1 MYDTPKKKIA
11 AFISGGGSNLKALI
25 DATKMRVL
33 DAEIAWV
40 VSSTKKAG
48 GLKIAA
54 DNGIETFVFRP
65 SHYDSP
71 DTAANDLLG
80 KLREREIDYIACAGY
95 LKLLPEKVVHE
106 YKNRITNIHPALL
119 PKHGGKGMYGH
130 FVHEAVLAAGEKES
144 GVTIHLVNEEY
155 DEGQILE
162 QTRVEVLEGDTPDT
176 LAARV
181 LKQEH
186 RLYARVLNRLIKG
199 EYSFEQSR

>member
-1 MYDTPKKKIA
+1 MIETPKKKIA
-11 AFISGGGSNLKALI
+11 VFISGGGSNLKALI

-40 VSSTKKAG
+40 VSSKKKAG
-48 GLKIAA
+48 GLNIAA
-54 DNGIETFVFRP
+54 DNGIETFVYRP
-65 SHYDSP
+65 RKYASP
-71 DTAANDLLG
+71 EAAADDLLS
-80 KLREREIDYIACAGY
+80 KLHERKIDYIALAGY
-95 LKLLPEKVVHE
+95 LKLLPEHVVHE

-130 FVHEAVLAAGEKES
+130 FVHEAVLATGDKES
-144 GVTIHLVNEEY
+144 GVTIHLVNKEY

-162 QTRVEVLEGDTPDT
+162 QTRVDVIEGDTPDT

-186 RLYARVLNRLIKG
+186 KLYARVLNKLIKG
-199 EYSFEQSR
+199 EYSFE